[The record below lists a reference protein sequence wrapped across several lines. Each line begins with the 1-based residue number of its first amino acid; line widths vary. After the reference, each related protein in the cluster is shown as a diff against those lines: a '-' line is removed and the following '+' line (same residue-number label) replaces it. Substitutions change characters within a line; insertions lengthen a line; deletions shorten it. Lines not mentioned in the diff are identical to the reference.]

1 MRIVKSAVLY
11 TALALVANV
20 AIAGSA
26 LEELRDG
33 DMMKLAVHEEPME
46 VSALPFAGPEGEV
59 TLADFQGKVL
69 LVNFW
74 ATWCVPCREEM
85 PSIAAL
91 GEAFPDENFT
101 VITIATGR
109 NPTPAIEKF
118 LGEIG
123 LDEMPVYTDLKQ
135 RLAREMGVMG
145 LPVTILI
152 DRDGHEVARLQGGAD
167 WNSDSAR
174 AIVAALIGAEA
185 DEN

>member
-26 LEELRDG
+26 LEGLREG
-33 DMMKLAVHEEPME
+33 DMTKLAVHAEPQA
-46 VSALPFAGPEGEV
+46 VSTQPFTGPEGDV
-59 TLADFQGKVL
+59 TLADFEGKVL

-74 ATWCVPCREEM
+74 ATWCAPCREEM

-91 GEAFPDENFT
+91 GEAFPPEDFT

-109 NPTPAIEKF
+109 NPAPAIEKF
-118 LGEIG
+118 LSEIG
-123 LDEMPVYTDLKQ
+123 LEEMPVYTDLKQ

-145 LPVTILI
+145 LSVTILI
-152 DRDGHEVARLQGGAD
+152 DREGQEVARLTGGAD
-167 WNSDSAR
+167 WNSESAR
-174 AIVAALIGAEA
+174 AIIAAMIGE
-185 DEN
+185 EG

>member
-33 DMMKLAVHEEPME
+33 DMMKLAVHAEPMA
-46 VSALPFAGPEGEV
+46 VSALPFAGPEGDV
-59 TLADFQGKVL
+59 TLADFEGRVL

-74 ATWCVPCREEM
+74 ATWCAPCREEM

-91 GEAFPDENFT
+91 GEAFPPEDFA

-109 NPTPAIEKF
+109 NPAPAIEKF
-118 LGEIG
+118 LGEVG
-123 LDEMPVYTDLKQ
+123 LEEMPVYTDLKQ
-135 RLAREMGVMG
+135 QLAREMGIMG

-152 DRDGHEVARLQGGAD
+152 DREGQEVARLTGGAD
-167 WNSDSAR
+167 WNSESAR
-174 AIVAALIGAEA
+174 AIIAAMIGE
-185 DEN
+185 EG

>member
-26 LEELRDG
+26 LEELREG
-33 DMMKLAVHEEPME
+33 DMTKLAVHAEPVA
-46 VSALPFAGPEGEV
+46 VSALPFAGPEGDV
-59 TLADFQGKVL
+59 TLADFEGKVL

-74 ATWCVPCREEM
+74 ATWCAPCREEM

-91 GEAFPDENFT
+91 GEAFPPEDFT

-109 NPTPAIEKF
+109 NPALAIEKF
-118 LGEIG
+118 LSEIG
-123 LDEMPVYTDLKQ
+123 LEEMPVYTDLKQ

-152 DRDGHEVARLQGGAD
+152 DREGQEVARLTGGAD

-174 AIVAALIGAEA
+174 AIIAAMIGE
-185 DEN
+185 EG

>member
-20 AIAGSA
+20 AIAGAA
-26 LEELRDG
+26 LEGLREG
-33 DMMKLAVHEEPME
+33 DMMKLAVYAEPMA
-46 VSALPFAGPEGEV
+46 VSDLPFAGPEGDV
-59 TLADFQGKVL
+59 TLADFEGKVL

-74 ATWCVPCREEM
+74 ATWCAPCREEM

-91 GEAFPDENFT
+91 GEAFPPEDFA

-109 NPTPAIEKF
+109 NPAPAIEKF
-118 LGEIG
+118 LSEIG
-123 LDEMPVYTDLKQ
+123 LEEMPVYTDLKQ
-135 RLAREMGVMG
+135 QLAREMGVMG

-152 DRDGHEVARLQGGAD
+152 DREGHEVARLTGGAD

-174 AIVAALIGAEA
+174 AIIATLIGE
-185 DEN
+185 EG

>member
-20 AIAGSA
+20 AIAGAA

-33 DMMKLAVHEEPME
+33 DMMKLAVHAEPME
-46 VSALPFAGPEGEV
+46 VSALPFAGPEGDV
-59 TLADFQGKVL
+59 TLADFEGKIV

-74 ATWCVPCREEM
+74 ATWCAPCREEM

-91 GEAFPDENFT
+91 GEAFPPEDFA

-109 NPTPAIEKF
+109 NPAPAIEKF
-118 LGEIG
+118 LGEVG
-123 LDEMPVYTDLKQ
+123 LEEMPVYTDLKQ
-135 RLAREMGVMG
+135 QLAREMGVMG

-152 DRDGHEVARLQGGAD
+152 DREGQEVARLTGGAD
-167 WNSDSAR
+167 WNSESAR
-174 AIVAALIGAEA
+174 AIIAAMIGE
-185 DEN
+185 EG

>member
-20 AIAGSA
+20 AIAGTT

-33 DMMKLAVHEEPME
+33 DIMKLAVHAEPTA

-59 TLADFQGKVL
+59 TLADFDGKVL
-69 LVNFW
+69 LLNFW
-74 ATWCVPCREEM
+74 ATWCAPCREEM
-85 PSIAAL
+85 PSISAL
-91 GEAFPDENFT
+91 GEAFPAEDFV

-109 NPTPAIEKF
+109 NPAPAIEKF
-118 LGEIG
+118 LSEIG
-123 LDEMPVYTDLKQ
+123 LDDMPVYTDLKQ

-152 DRDGHEVARLQGGAD
+152 DRGGHEVARLTGSAD
-167 WNSDSAR
+167 WNSESAR
-174 AIVAALIGAEA
+174 AIIAALI
-185 DEN
+185 DEES

>member
-33 DMMKLAVHEEPME
+33 DMMKLAIHQEPMA
-46 VSALPFAGPEGEV
+46 VSSEPFTGPEGET

-74 ATWCVPCREEM
+74 ATWCAPCREEM

-91 GEAFPDENFT
+91 GEAFAAEDFA
-101 VITIATGR
+101 VVTIATGR
-109 NPTPAIEKF
+109 NPAPAIEKF
-118 LGEIG
+118 LSEIG
-123 LDEMPVYTDLKQ
+123 LEDLPVYLDPKQ
-135 RLAREMGVMG
+135 RLARDMGVMG
-145 LPVTILI
+145 LPVTVLV
-152 DRDGHEVARLQGGAD
+152 DSEGREVARLVGGAD
-167 WNSDSAR
+167 WGSDSAR
-174 AIVAALIGAEA
+174 ALIAALIGE
-185 DEN
+185 EN